1 VSDDRE
7 RERHERRLE
16 RDRRRRAQGKPTYFD
31 PDETT
36 VESRPL
42 VADVSDQPTMIIR
55 PARLREEAARRDAD
69 ELELGWEALEE
80 AETVAALEQ
89 DSFSGAETAFVP
101 TPERPVPHEGL
112 PEPTRRRLAVSTAIF
127 AAATG
132 LSRILGLVREI
143 VTANF
148 FGVAGSI
155 NAFTVAF
162 QIPNL
167 IRALVADAA
176 LSSAFVPVFSEL
188 LEKGERKR
196 AWRVASSLFWLIL
209 LGLSAVTVIYIL
221 IAPWVIGL
229 FGNPGGDQALAVGLS
244 RVLFPIVV
252 LLGVSGI
259 IVGILNSYDHFT
271 VPAISPVFWNLAII
285 VGLVIGVPNATTMNA
300 QLYVYAFSILI
311 ATVIQTLLPVPWLRG
326 RDGHLQMVID
336 WRDPAVKRV
345 FVLMVPV
352 TLGLGLINF
361 NAVIDTFFASRFID
375 PKLAP
380 SAIQKAFLIYML
392 PQGIF
397 SVAIATVL
405 FPSLSRF
412 AARGDIGRFRETVSS
427 GLRQIVFLLVPAAV
441 MSAVLAEPIVRILF
455 QRGKFE
461 PSQTP
466 VVAGAL
472 AAFSAGLVFNGAM
485 LMLNRA
491 FFSLQSNWI
500 PTMVALGNLFLNALL
515 DWWFYRYGVW
525 GIPLSTAVVNLAGS
539 WALFVL
545 LRRRLGGVDGGAIAA
560 TTLKVLV
567 ASAVVAA
574 VAWTVWRPL
583 DSALGRSFGAQ
594 LVSLGLALTAA
605 VLTYLAC
612 CRLLQVREL
621 NAFASLRTRLRR
633 T

>member
-1 VSDDRE
+1 MSDDLE
-7 RERHERRLE
+7 RERHERRIE

-31 PDETT
+31 VDETT

-42 VADVSDQPTMIIR
+42 LADTSEQPTMIIR
-55 PARLREEAARRDAD
+55 PARLREEAARHEAD
-69 ELELGWEALEE
+69 ELELDWDALEE

-89 DSFSGAETAFVP
+89 DTFSTAETAFVP
-101 TPERPVPHEGL
+101 TPEAPVPHGAV
-112 PEPTRRRLAVSTAIF
+112 PEPTRRGLAVSTAIF

-132 LSRILGLVREI
+132 LSRVLGLVREI

-221 IAPWVIGL
+221 VAPWVIGL
-229 FGNPGGDQALAVGLS
+229 FGNPGGNPSLAVGLS

-252 LLGVSGI
+252 LLGISGI

-285 VGLVIGVPNATTMNA
+285 VGLVLGVPHATTMNK
-300 QLYVYAFSILI
+300 QLYIYAFSILI

-405 FPSLSRF
+405 FPSLSRY
-412 AARGDIGRFRETVSS
+412 AARGDTKRFRETVNT
-427 GLRQIVFLLVPAAV
+427 GLRQIVFLLAPAAV
-441 MSAVLAEPIVRILF
+441 ISAVLAEPIVRILF
-455 QRGKFE
+455 QHGHFT
-461 PSQTP
+461 PAQTP

-491 FFSLQSNWI
+491 FFSLQENWI

-525 GIPLSTAVVNLAGS
+525 GIPLSTAFVNLAGS

-560 TTLKVLV
+560 TTLKVVV

-605 VLTYLAC
+605 VLTYLGC
-612 CRLLQVREL
+612 CKLLQVREL
-621 NAFASLRTRLRR
+621 SAMSSLRGRLRR
-633 T
+633 A

>member
-7 RERHERRLE
+7 HERHERRLE
-16 RDRRRRAQGKPTYFD
+16 RDRRRRAQGKQTYFD

-42 VADVSDQPTMIIR
+42 VADASDQPTMVIR
-55 PARLREEAARRDAD
+55 PARLREDAARRDAD
-69 ELELGWEALEE
+69 ELELGWDALEE

-89 DSFSGAETAFVP
+89 DSFSAAETAFVP
-101 TPERPVPHEGL
+101 TPERPVPHEGM

-132 LSRILGLVREI
+132 LSRVLGLVREI

-196 AWRVASSLFWLIL
+196 AWRVASSLFWLML
-209 LGLSAVTVIYIL
+209 LGLSALTVIYIL
-221 IAPWVIGL
+221 IAPQVIGL

-252 LLGVSGI
+252 LLGISGI

-412 AARGDIGRFRETVSS
+412 AARGDIGRFRETVST

-441 MSAVLAEPIVRILF
+441 ISAVLAEPIVRILF

-621 NAFASLRTRLRR
+621 SAFASLRTRLRR
-633 T
+633 A